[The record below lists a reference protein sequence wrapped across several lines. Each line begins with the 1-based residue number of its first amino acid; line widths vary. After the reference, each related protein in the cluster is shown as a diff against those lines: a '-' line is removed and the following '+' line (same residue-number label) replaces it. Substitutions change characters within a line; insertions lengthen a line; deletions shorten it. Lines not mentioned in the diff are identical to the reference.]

1 MESIDLW
8 LICVIAFSAVFVL
21 LVVLAAVMRL
31 ILSVFPQLQME
42 ETDTALIAAVSSLAS
57 TLYPGNIITKVEEI
71 K

>member
-42 ETDTALIAAVSSLAS
+42 EADTAMIAAVSSLAS
-57 TLYPGNIITKVEEI
+57 TLYPGNTITKVEEI